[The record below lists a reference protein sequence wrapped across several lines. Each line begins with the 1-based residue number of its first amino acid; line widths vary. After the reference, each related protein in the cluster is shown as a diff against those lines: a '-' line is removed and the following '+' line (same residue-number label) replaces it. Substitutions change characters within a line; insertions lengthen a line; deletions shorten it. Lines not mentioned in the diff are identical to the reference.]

1 MTYTQQRRYLP
12 AALMAFILSIIAFI
26 GTTAVVQ
33 PPVAFAHA
41 FVIGS
46 DPVDGSTI
54 STVPRVVHIY
64 FNAAISP
71 ISSAQVYD
79 VQNGTLVDIT
89 AAHSTIPRHNALQL
103 DTALKSPEQL
113 PQGSYEVR
121 WTAVAL
127 DDGHATNGIIG
138 FNVGV
143 SSTGLSGTPMLGP
156 STSNNLNNAN
166 GAHVIDFT
174 GALSIAWDW
183 LVLVALMI
191 WIGILVTEQLILVG
205 MDRTSTVLDRA
216 RKRAI
221 SLQWLCLTAILFGEL
236 VSLVLHTSR
245 LTQTQELRFNLSTML
260 QLLISTNY
268 GILLLIRV
276 VLVLTTMGLLYR
288 SQRQNASKTE
298 PVPPR
303 PQQQVPNSGP
313 LRRSANQELHTT
325 GPLKSITKE
334 RLERP
339 YVPTLQRPSWH
350 YACGWLLIGGLIL
363 LTRVLASDAA
373 QTMQPHI
380 SAIVLDWLFL
390 FALGTWLG
398 GLAYLAYIL
407 LPLLLVIDRDRD
419 AELLVLLQRRFA
431 PFHLASMFLLLVCGL
446 FLAEA
451 SINDPQLLLSDPYGR
466 TLLVQVALVVLM
478 LVLGVYALFV
488 IRPRLT
494 RQALLLP
501 VVDAE
506 LPARRAR
513 QTTLEQTGRWLR
525 SVISV
530 QTWLGGGVLLC
541 LALMAYFAP
550 PIVFPNVT
558 YTNPPV
564 QAATTTSMQTQQV
577 GDLSV
582 TLQIIPAKV
591 NAPNTLILILT
602 DRSGNVVK
610 NARVQVSTNMQ
621 IMDMGTAHAT
631 INGGNAVYSTT
642 FDKGAAFSMA
652 GAWNVDVTIERPNQP
667 ALKARFT
674 VLPS

>member
-1 MTYTQQRRYLP
+1 MTYIQQRRYLP
-12 AALMAFILSIIAFI
+12 AALVALILSLIAFI
-26 GTTAVVQ
+26 GTTAVFQ
-33 PPVAFAHA
+33 PPVASAHA

-54 STVPRVVHIY
+54 SMVPRVVHIY

-89 AAHSTIPRHNALQL
+89 AAHSTIPRNNSRQL

-127 DDGHATNGIIG
+127 DDGHTTNGIIG

-143 SSTGLSGTPMLGP
+143 SSSGLSGTPTLGP
-156 STSNNLNNAN
+156 STSNNLNNAG

-183 LVLVALMI
+183 LVLAALMM
-191 WIGILVTEQLILVG
+191 WIGIIVTEQFILNG
-205 MDRTSTVLDRA
+205 MDRTSTVLDSA

-221 SLQWLCLTAILFGEL
+221 SLQWLCLTAILFGEM
-236 VSLVLHTSR
+236 VSLVLDTSR
-245 LTQTQELRFNLSTML
+245 LTQTLGQRFNLLTML
-260 QLLISTNY
+260 QLLTYTNY

-276 VLVLTTMGLLYR
+276 VLVLASMGLLHW
-288 SQRQNASKTE
+288 SLRQTANKAE
-298 PVPPR
+298 AVPPR
-303 PQQQVPNSGP
+303 PAQQAPNSGP
-313 LRRSANQELHTT
+313 LRRASQELHMT
-325 GPLKSITKE
+325 GPQKSITKE
-334 RLERP
+334 RLERS
-339 YVPTLQRPSWH
+339 YAPTLQRPSWRSA
-350 YACGWLLIGGLIL
+350 YGWLLIGGLIL
-363 LTRVLASDAA
+363 LTRILSSDAA
-373 QTMQPHI
+373 QTMHPHI

-390 FALGTWLG
+390 LALGTWLG

-407 LPLLLVIDRDRD
+407 LPLLLVIERDRD

-431 PFHLASMFLLLVCGL
+431 PFQLASMFVLLVCGL
-446 FLAEA
+446 FLTET

-466 TLLVQVALVVLM
+466 TLLVQ
-478 LVLGVYALFV
+478 LVLVGFMFILGIYTLFI
-488 IRPRLT
+488 IRPRLS

-506 LPARRAR
+506 MPARRAR

-525 SVISV
+525 SVISA

-541 LALMAYFAP
+541 LTLMTYFAP
-550 PIVFPNVT
+550 PIVFPNST
-558 YTNPPV
+558 YTNPPL
-564 QAATTTSMQTQQV
+564 QATTPSSMQTQQV

-582 TLQIIPAKV
+582 RLQVIPAKV
-591 NAPNTLILILT
+591 NAANTLILILT
-602 DRSGNVVK
+602 DRAGNVVK
-610 NARVQVSTNMQ
+610 DARVQVNTNMQ

-652 GAWNVDVTIERPNQP
+652 GAWIIDITIERPGQP
-667 ALKARFT
+667 ALKAQFT
-674 VLPS
+674 VLLE